1 MASQEQPRHPDTPFW
16 KAYGDIAQ
24 AIDLEQPDLLSP
36 DLLSPNPRTVSREL
50 LTRTTFQP
58 WTVVTSE

>member
-1 MASQEQPRHPDTPFW
+1 MASREQPRYRDTPSW

-24 AIDLEQPDLLSP
+24 AIDLEQPN
-36 DLLSPNPRTVSREL
+36 LLSPNPCTVSREL

-58 WTVVTSE
+58 WTVVISE

>member
-1 MASQEQPRHPDTPFW
+1 MAGQERPRYRDTPSW
-16 KAYGDIAQ
+16 KAHGDTAQ
-24 AIDLEQPDLLSP
+24 AIDFEQP

>member
-1 MASQEQPRHPDTPFW
+1 MASQEQPRYRHTPFR
-16 KAYGDIAQ
+16 KAYGGIAQ
-24 AIDLEQPDLLSP
+24 AVGLEQP